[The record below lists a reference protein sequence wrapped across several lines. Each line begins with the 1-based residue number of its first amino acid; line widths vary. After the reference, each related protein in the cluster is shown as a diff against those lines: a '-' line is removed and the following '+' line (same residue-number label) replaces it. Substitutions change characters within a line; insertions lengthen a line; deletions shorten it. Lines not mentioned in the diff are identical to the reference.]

1 MIFCGLHQWLWSRS
15 YDENRC
21 VSALTRRHI
30 KHCTRCAEFTSAM
43 AQVDNDLKKQCGT
56 PSEEWHESVI
66 RDVRHLSQPTV
77 HPIRFVR
84 TFPVALAAAA
94 LICAT
99 LVVRWGNT
107 PREEAAPEMS
117 MLPESSFILMVEE
130 ITGGSLEHE
139 SKVLERD
146 ALRAIEIATSM
157 LPI

>member
-1 MIFCGLHQWLWSRS
+1 MKIIIHSL
-15 YDENRC
+15 
-21 VSALTRRHI
+21 
-30 KHCTRCAEFTSAM
+30 
-43 AQVDNDLKKQCGT
+43 
-56 PSEEWHESVI
+56 
-66 RDVRHLSQPTV
+66 
-77 HPIRFVR
+77 RFVR